1 MSPTMQALAC
11 IVVEVVAL
19 IRPLVRLAVPMR
31 DGTGTAQVSHMRGN
45 DCRIHIVDRHRAYAR
60 SVKAYA

>member
-1 MSPTMQALAC
+1 MSPTMQASAC

-31 DGTGTAQVSHMRGN
+31 NGAGTAQVPHMRGN
-45 DCRIHIVDRHRAYAR
+45 DGRVHIVDRHCAYAR